1 MRRTTHISLR
11 INPVIK
17 ERLERL
23 ARAVNRT
30 QSYLIENAIES
41 YLDLNE
47 WQIQEIKNAV
57 QEADSP
63 NAEWIDHQ
71 SIKEKWESKLAD

>member
-11 INPVIK
+11 VNPLIK

-23 ARAVNRT
+23 SRAVNRT
-30 QSYLIENAIES
+30 QSYLIENAIEF
-41 YLDLNE
+41 YLELNE